1 LNQNLLDS
9 RSPQSLTVI
18 ADIASEIEIQA
29 DFTIAHPRY
38 LPLIVPV
45 AVVTS
50 LQQLPATTQDNYRR
64 LQLQNFLYGAYF
76 SGSSYVELATPVT
89 TDPPQ
94 AQHLENNTARGLN
107 IEFDRCLRQ
116 HNCGTG
122 FFDPG
127 WQITEIDRD
136 GHLQVTKDCL
146 TLSIVRERH
155 LSPTQRSATIG
166 DTVEILMPSNTIDDL
181 YYVAIGDG
189 GKAENSQMVAI
200 YFNVSTEGA
209 VALMKSITTA
219 LNQLKLPFTFK
230 VLHDPAN
237 CEACYDATI
246 LTINCQDYCGTE
258 PLLRQ
263 IYQLNQ
269 SYFKPAIPAFTKLLA
284 PGLSIAE
291 LPDCPDLG
299 DRDFGQHCCQII
311 SDALLSA
318 RQQNDESSSNRQLL
332 IRQFF
337 ARQGLAWEQP
347 YLSFNSDNSYP
358 LFD

>member
-1 LNQNLLDS
+1 LNQHLLDL
-9 RSPQSLTVI
+9 RSDQSATVI

-29 DFTIAHPRY
+29 DFTITHHRY
-38 LPLIVPV
+38 LPLIMPV

-50 LQQLPATTQDNYRR
+50 LQQLPATTQANYRR
-64 LQLQNFLYGAYF
+64 LQLQNFLYRAYF
-76 SGSSYVELATPVT
+76 SGSSDVDLATPVA

-107 IEFDRCLRQ
+107 VEFDQCLRQ

-127 WQITEIDRD
+127 WQITAIDRD

-146 TLSIVRERH
+146 TLSIVRARH
-155 LSPTQRSATIG
+155 LPQTQRSAMIG
-166 DTVEILMPSNTIDDL
+166 DTIEILMPSNTIDDL
-181 YYVAIGDG
+181 YYVAIGNRG
-189 GKAENSQMVAI
+189 RAESNQMVAI

-237 CEACYDATI
+237 CETCYDAAI
-246 LTINCQDYCGTE
+246 LTINYQDYGVIE
-258 PLLRQ
+258 PILRQ

-269 SYFKPAIPAFTKLLA
+269 AYFKPAIPAFTKLLA

-291 LPDCPDLG
+291 LPDCPDLD

-311 SDALLSA
+311 SDALLKA
-318 RQQNDESSSNRQLL
+318 RQQHDESSSNRQLL

-337 ARQGLAWEQP
+337 AQQRLAWEQP